1 MQHMEDLIRLEDDF
15 LVSIAEGNEQAFE
28 RLFNTYKH
36 KVYTTAMLFTKNE
49 TDAEEIVQDVF
60 SRIWRY
66 RTKLPDVNNL
76 PAWIMTVTRNRSLTI
91 LKKIATEQRQ
101 RQIMPYRPDR
111 TSLIDT
117 EFGIR
122 QKELHFLLQSALKR
136 LTPQQRT
143 IFELSRLEG
152 LDRKTVAA
160 SLGLSP
166 ATVSVHLTI
175 ALKRVRTFLYEYNYE
190 LIFLYFFFAFF

>member
-15 LVSIAEGNEQAFE
+15 LVSIAKGNEQAFE
-28 RLFNTYKH
+28 KLFNAYKH
-36 KVYTTAMLFTKNE
+36 KVYTTAMYFTKNE

-66 RTKLPDVNNL
+66 RAKLPGVKNF
-76 PAWIMTVTRNRSLTI
+76 PTWITTVTRNRSLTV
-91 LKKIATEQRQ
+91 LKRIALEQRR
-101 RQIMPYRPDR
+101 RQVMPCRPDR

-117 EFGIR
+117 EFEIR
-122 QKELHFLLQSALKR
+122 QKELNLLLQSALKH

-175 ALKRVRTFLYEYNYE
+175 ALKRVRAFFYEHHYD
-190 LIFLYFFFAFF
+190 LIFLFFFFAFS